1 MLSFP
6 RAPSTLRPGLTLTHK
21 TDNRD
26 DLQLRRYEDGSWTC
40 EAVVR
45 AFCKRAAL
53 ATQLINCCTE
63 LMFEE
68 ALSQARDLDRW
79 YADTGEF
86 VGPL

>member
-1 MLSFP
+1 MLTP
-6 RAPSTLRPGLTLTHK
+6 LELEITSTIGARK
-21 TDNRD
+21 I
-26 DLQLRRYEDGSWTC
+26 LRRYEDGSWTC

-53 ATQLINCCTE
+53 ATQLIKCCTE

-79 YADTGEF
+79 HADTGEF